1 MLTALMLALVFIPMS
16 GSQTAVQYDPWA
28 DMNDDGKIDIKD
40 IAYSSRLFGTL
51 GDPTKSVVISG
62 YNQKLL
68 TYKVEIPAKTQGI
81 TNVDVSG
88 FKKVTV
94 ILSTNTSL
102 LQTPLNARI
111 GFATG
116 NNTVYM
122 DGVNLP
128 SFVPVQY
135 PEYPW
140 TYQNKMWI
148 EPSTVD
154 ITNTHLGY
162 RFNVTV
168 WMRIGYEN
176 STAWQVFLNYNTT
189 FLKALRV
196 GYTAGNISEWATHR
210 TGGDV
215 SSWPA
220 EQWRIGDGYVL
231 IGEVVYGNYT
241 YHPYVPGPIKA
252 SLCWIEFEVVKF
264 CTNADKTV
272 LSISNDETF
281 VLTPDL
287 TEIQMPKH
295 DALVRW
301 WFNTALTYDI
311 IAPTL
316 IIEYY
321 NPNDI
326 DIELSIEIYLTT

>member
-1 MLTALMLALVFIPMS
+1 MLTALMLALMFIPMI
-16 GSQTAVQYDPWA
+16 GSQTTFQYDPWA
-28 DMNDDGKIDIKD
+28 DMNDDGKIDITD

-81 TNVDVSG
+81 ININVSG

-116 NNTVYM
+116 NTVYM
-122 DGVNLP
+122 DGINLP
-128 SFVPVQY
+128 SFVPTQY

-140 TYQNKMWI
+140 TFQNKMWI

-168 WMRIGYEN
+168 WMRIANEN
-176 STAWQVFLNYNTT
+176 SYSWQVFLNYNTT

-196 GYTAGNISEWATHR
+196 GYTAGNISQWATRR

-215 SSWPA
+215 TDFPA
-220 EQWRIGDGYVL
+220 EQWRIGNGYVL
-231 IGEVVYGNYT
+231 IGESLIGNN
-241 YHPYVPGPIKA
+241 YVPGYIAA
-252 SLCWIEFEVVKF
+252 SLCWIEFEVIKF
-264 CTNADKTV
+264 CTNDDKTV

-287 TEIQMPKH
+287 TKIQMPKH

-301 WFNTALTYDI
+301 WFNTALTYEI

-316 IIEYY
+316 KIEYY
-321 NPNDI
+321 NPNDV
-326 DIELSIEIYLTT
+326 DVELSIEIYLST